1 VQAVKRALERQDGFD
16 EIIVSTLPAGL
27 SRWVKKDVPRRIARL
42 TDMPVTTVQAKGKR
56 AKSLA

>member
-1 VQAVKRALERQDGFD
+1 VEAAKEVLERHSAFD

-42 TDMPVTTVQAKGKR
+42 TGVPVTTVEAKAGPP
-56 AKSLA
+56 